1 MSDLKKT
8 IHIQIDGRDVSV
20 KIGRGAKMA
29 DGSLGRTLPDQE
41 SPLDGQGEGKG
52 KDGKGTDRQM
62 PEGGDEN
69 PAAQDRDVPDGDGLP
84 SGIMD
89 GDVSAA
95 DVLRALRWLA
105 EAPGDDGAGQPGA
118 EKREGQEEKLLSR
131 DQKNVLVGYD
141 VACDSIMMF
150 LANLDLYRGQIRD
163 ALVSYGYDAKD
174 YRSVVEMID
183 RLFSH
188 NALSALA
195 TGELDDGEEQEYG
208 SAFLVY
214 KALRD
219 AMMDSL
225 ENSRRHIVASFV
237 ENGGGN
243 PADAGKKEG

>member
-8 IHIQIDGRDVSV
+8 IHIQIDGRDMSI
-20 KIGRGAKMA
+20 KIGRGEKMA
-29 DGSLGRTLPDQE
+29 DGSLVRTLPGQE
-41 SPLDGQGEGKG
+41 NPLDGRGEGKM
-52 KDGKGTDRQM
+52 KDGENMERQI
-62 PEGGDEN
+62 PEDGGEE
-69 PAAQDRDVPDGDGLP
+69 PASQDRDVPGGDGLTSEP
-84 SGIMD
+84 MD
-89 GDVSAA
+89 EDVSAA

-105 EAPGDDGAGQPGA
+105 EGPGT
-118 EKREGQEEKLLSR
+118 EKREDQEEKLLSH

-174 YRSVVEMID
+174 YRSVVGMVD
-183 RLFSH
+183 KLFSH

-225 ENSRRHIVASFV
+225 ENSRKHIVASFV
-237 ENGGGN
+237 GNGGGN
-243 PADAGKKEG
+243 SADAGKKEG

>member
-8 IHIQIDGRDVSV
+8 IHIQIDGRDVSI

-41 SPLDGQGEGKG
+41 SPLDGQGEGKQ
-52 KDGKGTDRQM
+52 KDGKEMDRRV
-62 PEGGDEN
+62 PEGGGEG
-69 PAAQDRDVPDGDGLP
+69 PASQDRDVPGGDGLTSEP
-84 SGIMD
+84 MD
-89 GDVSAA
+89 EDVSAA

-105 EAPGDDGAGQPGA
+105 EGPGT
-118 EKREGQEEKLLSR
+118 EKREDQEEKLLSH

-174 YRSVVEMID
+174 YRSVVGMVD
-183 RLFSH
+183 KLFSH

-225 ENSRRHIVASFV
+225 ENSRKHIVASFV
-237 ENGGGN
+237 GNGGGN
-243 PADAGKKEG
+243 SADAGKKEG